1 MNIRRHLPLRA
12 ARWAAPAVLA
22 TALGL
27 GAVAAPG
34 PVRAQ
39 DSVSRVLVDVA
50 DVVLRGG
57 HPYYRYGSY
66 GANDRLTTGR
76 DRYGRTVYY
85 RVAGH
90 AGPPYGNAYGY
101 HRNGAGS
108 DRDIKCNKHGKCKT
122 TYYDPRYDQ
131 RSRMSRS
138 GYYGD
143 GRGFYE
149 RGRDGYDD

>member
-39 DSVSRVLVDVA
+39 DSLSRVLVDVA

-57 HPYYRYGSY
+57 QPYYRYGNY
-66 GANDRLTTGR
+66 GPNDRLVAGR
-76 DRYGRTVYY
+76 DRYGRTVFY
-85 RVAGH
+85 RVSGR
-90 AGPPYGNAYGY
+90 AGPPCSPKRVTMAFSSSALG
-101 HRNGAGS
+101 
-108 DRDIKCNKHGKCKT
+108 
-122 TYYDPRYDQ
+122 
-131 RSRMSRS
+131 
-138 GYYGD
+138 
-143 GRGFYE
+143 
-149 RGRDGYDD
+149 